1 MLMVRAPAPAAL
13 ADGVGGG
20 AQPGARALTSV
31 AAAVNAATR
40 CRTWRGLGLLA
51 RSGNV
56 QHNLEFQQ

>member
-1 MLMVRAPAPAAL
+1 
-13 ADGVGGG
+13 
-20 AQPGARALTSV
+20 V